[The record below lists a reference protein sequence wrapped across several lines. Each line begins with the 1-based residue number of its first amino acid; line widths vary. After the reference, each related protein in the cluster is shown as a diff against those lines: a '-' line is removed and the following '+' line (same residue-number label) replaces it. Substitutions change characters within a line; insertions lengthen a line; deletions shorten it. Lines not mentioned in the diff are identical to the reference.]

1 MEAKRRNRQIERA
14 LQREVMLR
22 LRHAP
27 LDAMVI
33 GSANGIYIPAR
44 TPAEREMA
52 RRIVYQL
59 KLDGAINPGAADL
72 TVLWGDGCGCIELKR
87 PETKD
92 LLSKARRG
100 GLSDA
105 QREWRMRCFE
115 HRIRHAVCENWADV
129 RDTLI
134 AWGRLPAGWREPE
147 ARMSGRAA

>member
-1 MEAKRRNRQIERA
+1 MEARRRNRQIERG
-14 LQREVMLR
+14 LQREVVLR
-22 LRHAP
+22 LKHAP
-27 LDAMVI
+27 LRALMI
-33 GSANGIYIPAR
+33 GSANGIFIPAR

-72 TVLWGDGCGCIELKR
+72 VFLWGDGCGCIELKR
-87 PETKD
+87 PATRD

-100 GLSDA
+100 ELSEE
-105 QREWRMRCFE
+105 QRAFRMRCFE
-115 HRIRHAVCENWADV
+115 HLIRHAVCESWADV

-147 ARMSGRAA
+147 ARVGRAA